1 MDEFKA
7 AQLAITQA
15 QDSKIGEMQSD
26 MREMKEMFKMFLNQ
40 AKAPENIPIPATP
53 EPRPSARFATSTPFT
68 SRTPGLD
75 TTIRGN
81 YTSRIEDSLLDSAV
95 PSPED
100 SQFKSQ
106 SEIFLPVE
114 KTKVMLDVKKLNFH
128 FKGTEVETFIR
139 RVEKLA
145 NLQGAAGPDV
155 ASQLPFLVSDQKIS
169 QHIEDMEGH
178 ETGNWD
184 LLKKQLIR
192 KWGRATPLQRFNKD
206 SIPTLISKHT
216 DKGGIQNREEYRSFV
231 NDLEEIL
238 AYLTKMGYND
248 VNAGSGEPLWK
259 AISAEMRKDVAKE
272 LAHDKKFKKT
282 KDGIALIPNLEPL
295 KEYVEAALLVLDL
308 EEGLSKTPS
317 VSKKPETKKEVKTQP
332 KEEEATGKVSELE
345 EEIKKLRTVL
355 NTNQNAR
362 QLPPHMQPN
371 FRPQNYG
378 PPGMGPPPFPRPQ
391 FKCYYCDSTE
401 HSSMF
406 CPKLPEDIANKLVIR
421 SGPNYYYPNR
431 EPIPRDTGTSVM
443 ELVHKFHEAAAQDK
457 KTNVAYMEPAERQE
471 PTASMISTNR
481 WEMWSPPEMHY
492 GKEDEENLIGFG
504 LRRSART
511 NDKDKGKA
519 PAQPTQSQPE
529 STGKSSQ
536 NAPKAPPGNQ
546 EANKNPPE
554 PRKRRPSYPGAW
566 VEGTSD
572 DGSTED
578 GDLEIV
584 EESLKKPEKIVPK
597 DLGKNKRKEP
607 EKEAEDE
614 LVLVRPVEKSKVG
627 GGLKKKIFKQ
637 SFTLTLEELLLIAPN
652 FLQEL
657 QDLAEDD
664 AKPLSRSQ
672 NSGRCDH
679 RDFDGEL
686 HNNHGSGA
694 LGSIKRSLTYACPL
708 GFVYITM
715 GSTKVKALV
724 DTGAEMNIMPESLA
738 IQLQLPLREIS
749 MNIMGIGGHS
759 TPIVGLAEGI
769 NFSINTEDEK
779 AANFFIARG
788 KVYTVLGRP
797 FLADH
802 KVRLELSKSQGEIL
816 SYELWDGE
824 RLCIPICSPKVPGW
838 EMGPPRRIEE
848 RCFSIQAE
856 NYELAS
862 RNVASFSR
870 SSTSIINNIKA
881 SADSNLKTLDD
892 DLDTMDND
900 SRTVDSDS
908 RTTDNDSRTMDSDL
922 GTVDNNSGVAD
933 SNLGTMDN
941 DLNTLDDDSG
951 VAESDLGTT
960 DNDLNTS
967 DDDSGVAD
975 SELGTTDNDLRT
987 TVSELGTSDDTSS
1000 TVNND
1005 SWNFDNSR
1013 NLTEGSKDLAHCG
1026 PGKEERNFLSL
1037 SVEDQDDYLFQNIW
1051 ENWEIEQEELNSMR
1065 THWTYSDNFDKNQ
1078 LDPWASCNQPLISE
1092 NSQVNWNQPDYYKQ
1106 TQVEKTEQMGKT
1118 NTAGDVGKEISSS
1131 CLKNCLPS
1139 QELCKEFPGF
1149 LTGRDDFM
1157 VFLDWS
1163 GTKSYLG
1170 NLSIW
1175 PDEDCLSDQ
1184 VKVALYE
1191 WGSDGRYYMNKDTYH
1206 IAIVTGEYGKEDGF
1220 LDKVVRMKLL
1230 CGKFDWELFKYV
1242 LEEDQEKW
1250 ETQHQNILSGASVSV
1265 LL

>member
-1 MDEFKA
+1 MDEFKE
-7 AQLAITQA
+7 QQRLINVEMKGNMQEVKGNM
-15 QDSKIGEMQSD
+15 QGMQGNIQEMQGNMQEVQGN
-26 MREMKEMFKMFLNQ
+26 MREMKELLKMFINQ

-95 PSPED
+95 LSPED

-114 KTKVMLDVKKLNFH
+114 KTKVMLDIKKLNFH

-145 NLQGAAGPDV
+145 DLQGAGGPDV

-192 KWGRATPLQRFNKD
+192 KWGRATPLRRFNKD
-206 SIPTLISKHT
+206 SITTLISKHA

-231 NDLEEIL
+231 SDLEEIL

-457 KTNVAYMEPAERQE
+457 KTNVGDVE
-471 PTASMISTNR
+471 STGNALR
-481 WEMWSPPEMHY
+481 KGGRGE
-492 GKEDEENLIGFG
+492 LIGFG

-519 PAQPTQSQPE
+519 PAQQPQSQPE
-529 STGKSSQ
+529 STGKPSTS
-536 NAPKAPPGNQ
+536 APKASPGNQ

-578 GDLEIV
+578 GEPEIV
-584 EESLKKPEKIVPK
+584 EESLKKPEKNLPK
-597 DLGKNKRKEP
+597 DLEKNKRKEP

-614 LVLVRPVEKSKVG
+614 LVLARPVEKSKVG

-657 QDLAEDD
+657 QELAEDD
-664 AKPLSRSQ
+664 GKPLSRTQ

-679 RDFDGEL
+679 RDFDGEH
-686 HNNHGSGA
+686 HNNHGT
-694 LGSIKRSLTYACPL
+694 GSPGPIRRSLTYACPL
-708 GFVYITM
+708 GFVYITW
-715 GSTKVKALV
+715 
-724 DTGAEMNIMPESLA
+724 E
-738 IQLQLPLREIS
+738 LQLPLREIS
-749 MNIMGIGGHS
+749 MNIMGMGGHS

-769 NFSINTEDEK
+769 NFSIDAEDEK

-802 KVRLELSKSQGEIL
+802 KVRLELSKSRGEIL

-824 RLCIPICSPKVPGW
+824 RLCIPICSPKVPG
-838 EMGPPRRIEE
+838 
-848 RCFSIQAE
+848 
-856 NYELAS
+856 L
-862 RNVASFSR
+862 
-870 SSTSIINNIKA
+870 
-881 SADSNLKTLDD
+881 
-892 DLDTMDND
+892 
-900 SRTVDSDS
+900 
-908 RTTDNDSRTMDSDL
+908 TD
-922 GTVDNNSGVAD
+922 
-933 SNLGTMDN
+933 
-941 DLNTLDDDSG
+941 
-951 VAESDLGTT
+951 SDLGTT
-960 DNDLNTS
+960 DNDSRIT
-967 DDDSGVAD
+967 DDDS
-975 SELGTTDNDLRT
+975 RT
-987 TVSELGTSDDTSS
+987 TVSELGTSSS
-1000 TVNND
+1000 TPSISKDDSESPEILGMINSSKTPSDCEPGCKRGNVNDPLVASQSWEDWTSKQDNPEFIRADGTHFEDCYEDKEDPWISPEHPPSSENWDTHWNPVSLFIPPEQEKEFRICGMMTANYIDQGYPVKEFLRMYPETRGSNADEIWAELPGYRAGRIGFIMLLNWTGTRGYMEND
-1005 SWNFDNSR
+1005 VIWPEDWWVVPIERYGMYIGDGRGLIVTKEQRMWYNSR
-1013 NLTEGSKDLAHCG
+1013 DRTE
-1026 PGKEERNFLSL
+1026 EEEQFLS
-1037 SVEDQDDYLFQNIW
+1037 SVIAK
-1051 ENWEIEQEELNSMR
+1051 M
-1065 THWTYSDNFDKNQ
+1065 
-1078 LDPWASCNQPLISE
+1078 
-1092 NSQVNWNQPDYYKQ
+1092 
-1106 TQVEKTEQMGKT
+1106 
-1118 NTAGDVGKEISSS
+1118 
-1131 CLKNCLPS
+1131 
-1139 QELCKEFPGF
+1139 
-1149 LTGRDDFM
+1149 
-1157 VFLDWS
+1157 
-1163 GTKSYLG
+1163 
-1170 NLSIW
+1170 
-1175 PDEDCLSDQ
+1175 
-1184 VKVALYE
+1184 VALGGGFNYE
-1191 WGSDGRYYMNKDTYH
+1191 AFKWALQNEQQRLGVKFETFWKEW
-1206 IAIVTGEYGKEDGF
+1206 EYSAF
-1220 LDKVVRMKLL
+1220 CL
-1230 CGKFDWELFKYV
+1230 
-1242 LEEDQEKW
+1242 
-1250 ETQHQNILSGASVSV
+1250 
-1265 LL
+1265 

>member
-1 MDEFKA
+1 MDEFKE
-7 AQLAITQA
+7 QQRLINEEVKGNMQ
-15 QDSKIGEMQSD
+15 EMQGSVE
-26 MREMKEMFKMFLNQ
+26 EMKAMLKMFLNQ

-145 NLQGAAGPDV
+145 NLQGAGGPDV

-192 KWGRATPLQRFNKD
+192 KWGRATPLRRFNKD
-206 SIPTLISKHT
+206 SITTLISKHT
-216 DKGGIQNREEYRSFV
+216 DKGGIQNREEYRSF
-231 NDLEEIL
+231 
-238 AYLTKMGYND
+238 
-248 VNAGSGEPLWK
+248 GEPLWK

-317 VSKKPETKKEVKTQP
+317 VSKKPETKKEVKTQS
-332 KEEEATGKVSELE
+332 KEEEASGK
-345 EEIKKLRTVL
+345 
-355 NTNQNAR
+355 NAR

-378 PPGMGPPPFPRPQ
+378 PPGMGPPPFPCPQ

-492 GKEDEENLIGFG
+492 GREEENLIGFG

-578 GDLEIV
+578 GEPEIV
-584 EESLKKPEKIVPK
+584 EESLKKPEKNLPK
-597 DLGKNKRKEP
+597 DLEKNKRKEP
-607 EKEAEDE
+607 EKEAEDD
-614 LVLVRPVEKSKVG
+614 
-627 GGLKKKIFKQ
+627 
-637 SFTLTLEELLLIAPN
+637 FTLTLEELLLIAPN

-664 AKPLSRSQ
+664 GKPLSRSQ

-679 RDFDGEL
+679 RDFDGEH
-686 HNNHGSGA
+686 HNNQE
-694 LGSIKRSLTYACPL
+694 
-708 GFVYITM
+708 
-715 GSTKVKALV
+715 
-724 DTGAEMNIMPESLA
+724 AEL
-738 IQLQLPLREIS
+738 
-749 MNIMGIGGHS
+749 
-759 TPIVGLAEGI
+759 
-769 NFSINTEDEK
+769 
-779 AANFFIARG
+779 
-788 KVYTVLGRP
+788 
-797 FLADH
+797 
-802 KVRLELSKSQGEIL
+802 
-816 SYELWDGE
+816 
-824 RLCIPICSPKVPGW
+824 
-838 EMGPPRRIEE
+838 
-848 RCFSIQAE
+848 
-856 NYELAS
+856 
-862 RNVASFSR
+862 
-870 SSTSIINNIKA
+870 
-881 SADSNLKTLDD
+881 
-892 DLDTMDND
+892 
-900 SRTVDSDS
+900 
-908 RTTDNDSRTMDSDL
+908 
-922 GTVDNNSGVAD
+922 
-933 SNLGTMDN
+933 
-941 DLNTLDDDSG
+941 
-951 VAESDLGTT
+951 
-960 DNDLNTS
+960 
-967 DDDSGVAD
+967 
-975 SELGTTDNDLRT
+975 
-987 TVSELGTSDDTSS
+987 
-1000 TVNND
+1000 
-1005 SWNFDNSR
+1005 
-1013 NLTEGSKDLAHCG
+1013 
-1026 PGKEERNFLSL
+1026 
-1037 SVEDQDDYLFQNIW
+1037 
-1051 ENWEIEQEELNSMR
+1051 
-1065 THWTYSDNFDKNQ
+1065 
-1078 LDPWASCNQPLISE
+1078 
-1092 NSQVNWNQPDYYKQ
+1092 
-1106 TQVEKTEQMGKT
+1106 
-1118 NTAGDVGKEISSS
+1118 
-1131 CLKNCLPS
+1131 
-1139 QELCKEFPGF
+1139 
-1149 LTGRDDFM
+1149 
-1157 VFLDWS
+1157 
-1163 GTKSYLG
+1163 
-1170 NLSIW
+1170 
-1175 PDEDCLSDQ
+1175 
-1184 VKVALYE
+1184 
-1191 WGSDGRYYMNKDTYH
+1191 
-1206 IAIVTGEYGKEDGF
+1206 
-1220 LDKVVRMKLL
+1220 
-1230 CGKFDWELFKYV
+1230 
-1242 LEEDQEKW
+1242 
-1250 ETQHQNILSGASVSV
+1250 
-1265 LL
+1265 

>member
-1 MDEFKA
+1 
-7 AQLAITQA
+7 
-15 QDSKIGEMQSD
+15 
-26 MREMKEMFKMFLNQ
+26 
-40 AKAPENIPIPATP
+40 
-53 EPRPSARFATSTPFT
+53 
-68 SRTPGLD
+68 
-75 TTIRGN
+75 
-81 YTSRIEDSLLDSAV
+81 
-95 PSPED
+95 
-100 SQFKSQ
+100 
-106 SEIFLPVE
+106 
-114 KTKVMLDVKKLNFH
+114 
-128 FKGTEVETFIR
+128 
-139 RVEKLA
+139 
-145 NLQGAAGPDV
+145 
-155 ASQLPFLVSDQKIS
+155 
-169 QHIEDMEGH
+169 
-178 ETGNWD
+178 
-184 LLKKQLIR
+184 
-192 KWGRATPLQRFNKD
+192 
-206 SIPTLISKHT
+206 
-216 DKGGIQNREEYRSFV
+216 
-231 NDLEEIL
+231 
-238 AYLTKMGYND
+238 
-248 VNAGSGEPLWK
+248 
-259 AISAEMRKDVAKE
+259 
-272 LAHDKKFKKT
+272 
-282 KDGIALIPNLEPL
+282 
-295 KEYVEAALLVLDL
+295 
-308 EEGLSKTPS
+308 
-317 VSKKPETKKEVKTQP
+317 
-332 KEEEATGKVSELE
+332 
-345 EEIKKLRTVL
+345 
-355 NTNQNAR
+355 
-362 QLPPHMQPN
+362 MQPN

-481 WEMWSPPEMHY
+481 WEMWSPPEMYY
-492 GKEDEENLIGFG
+492 GKEDEENLIGLDYG
-504 LRRSART
+504 DLHVPMTRT
-511 NDKDKGKA
+511 KGKHLL
-519 PAQPTQSQPE
+519 SQLNHNQKVRENHHRTHQKPHLA
-529 STGKSSQ
+529 TRKPIRTHQ
-536 NAPKAPPGNQ
+536 NQGRGDRVIQGPGSR
-546 EANKNPPE
+546 EHLMTE
-554 PRKRRPSYPGAW
+554 VRRM
-566 VEGTSD
+566 
-572 DGSTED
+572 
-578 GDLEIV
+578 
-584 EESLKKPEKIVPK
+584 IVPK

-922 GTVDNNSGVAD
+922 GTVDNDSGVAD

-941 DLNTLDDDSG
+941 DLNTSDDDSG

-1118 NTAGDVGKEISSS
+1118 NTAGD
-1131 CLKNCLPS
+1131 
-1139 QELCKEFPGF
+1139 ELCKEFPGF

-1220 LDKVVRMKLL
+1220 LDKVVERMKLL

>member
-1 MDEFKA
+1 MQEV
-7 AQLAITQA
+7 
-15 QDSKIGEMQSD
+15 QSD

-53 EPRPSARFATSTPFT
+53 EPRPSARFVTSTPFT

-81 YTSRIEDSLLDSAV
+81 YTSRIEESLLDSAV

-145 NLQGAAGPDV
+145 NLQGAGGPDV

-192 KWGRATPLQRFNKD
+192 KWGRATPVRRFNKD
-206 SIPTLISKHT
+206 SITTLISKHT

-231 NDLEEIL
+231 NNLEEIL

-362 QLPPHMQPN
+362 QLLPHMQPN

-519 PAQPTQSQPE
+519 PAQQPQSQPE
-529 STGKSSQ
+529 STGKPSTS
-536 NAPKAPPGNQ
+536 APKAPPGNQ

-578 GDLEIV
+578 GEPEIV
-584 EESLKKPEKIVPK
+584 EESLKKPEKNLPK
-597 DLGKNKRKEP
+597 DLEKNKRKEP
-607 EKEAEDE
+607 EKEAEDD
-614 LVLVRPVEKSKVG
+614 
-627 GGLKKKIFKQ
+627 
-637 SFTLTLEELLLIAPN
+637 FTLTLEELLLLAPN

-664 AKPLSRSQ
+664 GKPLSRTQ

-679 RDFDGEL
+679 RDFDGEH
-686 HNNHGSGA
+686 HNNPGTGS
-694 LGSIKRSLTYACPL
+694 LGSIRRSLTYACPL
-708 GFVYITM
+708 GFIYITM

-759 TPIVGLAEGI
+759 TPVVGLAEGI
-769 NFSINTEDEK
+769 NFSIDAEDEK

-802 KVRLELSKSQGEIL
+802 KVRLELSKSRGEIL

-848 RCFSIQAE
+848 RCFSIQVE
-856 NYELAS
+856 NYE
-862 RNVASFSR
+862 
-870 SSTSIINNIKA
+870 STSVDKA
-881 SADSNLKTLDD
+881 SLPRRDGLT
-892 DLDTMDND
+892 
-900 SRTVDSDS
+900 
-908 RTTDNDSRTMDSDL
+908 
-922 GTVDNNSGVAD
+922 G
-933 SNLGTMDN
+933 N
-941 DLNTLDDDSG
+941 DLNTSDDNAGLAD
-951 VAESDLGTT
+951 SDLGTT
-960 DNDLNTS
+960 DNDSRIT
-967 DDDSGVAD
+967 DDDS
-975 SELGTTDNDLRT
+975 RT
-987 TVSELGTSDDTSS
+987 TVSELGTSASTPSISKDDSESPEISGMINSSKTPSDCEPRCKRGNVNDPLVVSQSWEDWTSKQDNPEFIRADGTHFEDCYKDKEDPWIS
-1000 TVNND
+1000 PEHPPSSENWDTHWNPVSLFIPPEQEKEFRICGMMTANYIDQGYPVKEFLRMYPETRGSNADEIWAELPGYTAGRIGFIMLLNWTGTRGYMEND
-1005 SWNFDNSR
+1005 VIWPEDWWVVPIERYGMYIGDGRGLIVTKEQRMWYNSR
-1013 NLTEGSKDLAHCG
+1013 DRTE
-1026 PGKEERNFLSL
+1026 EEEQFLS
-1037 SVEDQDDYLFQNIW
+1037 SVIAKMVVLGGGFNYEAFKWALQDEQQRLGVKFETFWKEW
-1051 ENWEIEQEELNSMR
+1051 E
-1065 THWTYSDNFDKNQ
+1065 YSAF
-1078 LDPWASCNQPLISE
+1078 
-1092 NSQVNWNQPDYYKQ
+1092 
-1106 TQVEKTEQMGKT
+1106 
-1118 NTAGDVGKEISSS
+1118 
-1131 CLKNCLPS
+1131 CL
-1139 QELCKEFPGF
+1139 
-1149 LTGRDDFM
+1149 
-1157 VFLDWS
+1157 
-1163 GTKSYLG
+1163 
-1170 NLSIW
+1170 
-1175 PDEDCLSDQ
+1175 
-1184 VKVALYE
+1184 
-1191 WGSDGRYYMNKDTYH
+1191 
-1206 IAIVTGEYGKEDGF
+1206 
-1220 LDKVVRMKLL
+1220 
-1230 CGKFDWELFKYV
+1230 
-1242 LEEDQEKW
+1242 
-1250 ETQHQNILSGASVSV
+1250 
-1265 LL
+1265 

>member
-1 MDEFKA
+1 MDEFKE
-7 AQLAITQA
+7 QQRLINVEMKGNMQEVKGNM
-15 QDSKIGEMQSD
+15 QGMQGNIQEMQGNMQEVQGN
-26 MREMKEMFKMFLNQ
+26 MREMKELLKMFINQ

-145 NLQGAAGPDV
+145 NLQGAGGPDV

-192 KWGRATPLQRFNKD
+192 KWGRATPLRRFNKD
-206 SIPTLISKHT
+206 SITTLISKHA

-231 NDLEEIL
+231 SDLEEIL

-519 PAQPTQSQPE
+519 PAQQPQSQPE
-529 STGKSSQ
+529 STGKPSTS
-536 NAPKAPPGNQ
+536 APKASPGNQ

-578 GDLEIV
+578 GEPEIV
-584 EESLKKPEKIVPK
+584 EESLKKPEKNLPK
-597 DLGKNKRKEP
+597 DLEKNKRKEP

-614 LVLVRPVEKSKVG
+614 LVLARPVEKSKVG

-657 QDLAEDD
+657 QELAEDD
-664 AKPLSRSQ
+664 GKPLSRTQ

-679 RDFDGEL
+679 RDFDAEH
-686 HNNHGSGA
+686 HNNHGT
-694 LGSIKRSLTYACPL
+694 GSPGPIRRSLTYACPL
-708 GFVYITM
+708 GFVYITL

-749 MNIMGIGGHS
+749 MNIMGMGGHS

-769 NFSINTEDEK
+769 NFSIDAEDEK

-802 KVRLELSKSQGEIL
+802 KVRLELSKSRGEIL

-848 RCFSIQAE
+848 RCFSIQVE
-856 NYELAS
+856 NYE
-862 RNVASFSR
+862 
-870 SSTSIINNIKA
+870 STSVGKA
-881 SADSNLKTLDD
+881 SLPRRDGL
-892 DLDTMDND
+892 
-900 SRTVDSDS
+900 
-908 RTTDNDSRTMDSDL
+908 
-922 GTVDNNSGVAD
+922 
-933 SNLGTMDN
+933 
-941 DLNTLDDDSG
+941 
-951 VAESDLGTT
+951 T

-967 DDDSGVAD
+967 DDDSGLTD
-975 SELGTTDNDLRT
+975 SDLGTTDNDSRITDDDSRT
-987 TVSELGTSDDTSS
+987 TVSELGTSSS
-1000 TVNND
+1000 TPSISKDDSESPEILGMINSSKTPSDCEPGCKRGNVNDPLVASQSWEDWTSKQDNPEFIRADGTHFEDCYEDKEDPWISPEHPPSSENWDTHWNPVSLFIPPEQEKEFRICGMMTANYIDQGYPVKEFLRMYPETRGSNADEIWAELPGYRAGRIGFIMLLNWTGTRGYMEND
-1005 SWNFDNSR
+1005 VIWPEDWWVVPIERYGMYIGDGRGLIVTKEQRMWYNSR
-1013 NLTEGSKDLAHCG
+1013 DRTE
-1026 PGKEERNFLSL
+1026 EEEQFLS
-1037 SVEDQDDYLFQNIW
+1037 SVIAK
-1051 ENWEIEQEELNSMR
+1051 M
-1065 THWTYSDNFDKNQ
+1065 
-1078 LDPWASCNQPLISE
+1078 
-1092 NSQVNWNQPDYYKQ
+1092 
-1106 TQVEKTEQMGKT
+1106 
-1118 NTAGDVGKEISSS
+1118 
-1131 CLKNCLPS
+1131 
-1139 QELCKEFPGF
+1139 
-1149 LTGRDDFM
+1149 
-1157 VFLDWS
+1157 
-1163 GTKSYLG
+1163 
-1170 NLSIW
+1170 
-1175 PDEDCLSDQ
+1175 
-1184 VKVALYE
+1184 VALGGGFNYE
-1191 WGSDGRYYMNKDTYH
+1191 AFKWALQNEQQRLGVKFETFWKEW
-1206 IAIVTGEYGKEDGF
+1206 EYSAF
-1220 LDKVVRMKLL
+1220 CL
-1230 CGKFDWELFKYV
+1230 
-1242 LEEDQEKW
+1242 
-1250 ETQHQNILSGASVSV
+1250 
-1265 LL
+1265 

>member
-145 NLQGAAGPDV
+145 NLQGAGGPDV

-192 KWGRATPLQRFNKD
+192 KWGRATPLRRFNKD
-206 SIPTLISKHT
+206 SITTLISKHT
-216 DKGGIQNREEYRSFV
+216 DKGGIQNREEYRSF
-231 NDLEEIL
+231 
-238 AYLTKMGYND
+238 
-248 VNAGSGEPLWK
+248 
-259 AISAEMRKDVAKE
+259 DVAKE

-332 KEEEATGKVSELE
+332 KEEAATGKVSELE

-362 QLPPHMQPN
+362 QLPPHIQPN

-406 CPKLPEDIANKLVIR
+406 CPKLPEDIANKLVIQ

-443 ELVHKFHEAAAQDK
+443 ELVHKFREAAAQDK

-519 PAQPTQSQPE
+519 PAQQPQSQPE
-529 STGKSSQ
+529 STGKPSTS
-536 NAPKAPPGNQ
+536 APKAPPGNQ

-578 GDLEIV
+578 GEPEIV
-584 EESLKKPEKIVPK
+584 EESLKKPEKNLSK
-597 DLGKNKRKEP
+597 DLEKNKRKEP
-607 EKEAEDE
+607 EKEAEEE
-614 LVLVRPVEKSKVG
+614 LVLARPVEKSKVG

-637 SFTLTLEELLLIAPN
+637 SFTLTLEELLLITPN

-664 AKPLSRSQ
+664 GKPLSRSQ
-672 NSGRCDH
+672 NSGRICVYNY
-679 RDFDGEL
+679 GEYK
-686 HNNHGSGA
+686 GQGVSGY
-694 LGSIKRSLTYACPL
+694 R
-708 GFVYITM
+708 
-715 GSTKVKALV
+715 
-724 DTGAEMNIMPESLA
+724 AEMNIMPESLA

-769 NFSINTEDEK
+769 NFSIDAEDEK

-788 KVYTVLGRP
+788 KV
-797 FLADH
+797 
-802 KVRLELSKSQGEIL
+802 RLELSKSRGEIL

-848 RCFSIQAE
+848 RCFSIQVE
-856 NYELAS
+856 NYE
-862 RNVASFSR
+862 
-870 SSTSIINNIKA
+870 STSVDKA
-881 SADSNLKTLDD
+881 SLPRRDGLT
-892 DLDTMDND
+892 
-900 SRTVDSDS
+900 
-908 RTTDNDSRTMDSDL
+908 
-922 GTVDNNSGVAD
+922 G
-933 SNLGTMDN
+933 N
-941 DLNTLDDDSG
+941 DLNTSDDDAG
-951 VAESDLGTT
+951 LTDSDLGTT
-960 DNDLNTS
+960 DNDSRIT
-967 DDDSGVAD
+967 DDDS
-975 SELGTTDNDLRT
+975 RT
-987 TVSELGTSDDTSS
+987 TVSELGTSAS
-1000 TVNND
+1000 TP
-1005 SWNFDNSR
+1005 SI
-1013 NLTEGSKDLAHCG
+1013 SKDDSESPEILGMINSSKTPSDCE
-1026 PGKEERNFLSL
+1026 PGGKRSN
-1037 SVEDQDDYLFQNIW
+1037 VN
-1051 ENWEIEQEELNSMR
+1051 
-1065 THWTYSDNFDKNQ
+1065 
-1078 LDPWASCNQPLISE
+1078 DPLV
-1092 NSQVNWNQPDYYKQ
+1092 VN
-1106 TQVEKTEQMGKT
+1106 
-1118 NTAGDVGKEISSS
+1118 
-1131 CLKNCLPS
+1131 
-1139 QELCKEFPGF
+1139 
-1149 LTGRDDFM
+1149 
-1157 VFLDWS
+1157 
-1163 GTKSYLG
+1163 
-1170 NLSIW
+1170 
-1175 PDEDCLSDQ
+1175 
-1184 VKVALYE
+1184 
-1191 WGSDGRYYMNKDTYH
+1191 
-1206 IAIVTGEYGKEDGF
+1206 
-1220 LDKVVRMKLL
+1220 
-1230 CGKFDWELFKYV
+1230 
-1242 LEEDQEKW
+1242 
-1250 ETQHQNILSGASVSV
+1250 
-1265 LL
+1265 

>member
-1 MDEFKA
+1 
-7 AQLAITQA
+7 
-15 QDSKIGEMQSD
+15 
-26 MREMKEMFKMFLNQ
+26 MKEMFKMLLNQ

-81 YTSRIEDSLLDSAV
+81 YTSRIEESLLDSAV

-145 NLQGAAGPDV
+145 NLQGAGGPDV

-192 KWGRATPLQRFNKD
+192 KWGRATPLRRFNKD
-206 SIPTLISKHT
+206 SITTLISKHA

-231 NDLEEIL
+231 SDLEEIL
-238 AYLTKMGYND
+238 AYLTKMGYNN

-378 PPGMGPPPFPRPQ
+378 PPGMGPPPFPCPQ

-457 KTNVAYMEPAERQE
+457 KTNVAYMEPSERQE

-511 NDKDKGKA
+511 GDKDKGKA

-578 GDLEIV
+578 GEPEIV
-584 EESLKKPEKIVPK
+584 EESLKKPEKNLPK
-597 DLGKNKRKEP
+597 DLEKNKRKEP

-614 LVLVRPVEKSKVG
+614 LVLARPVEKSKVG

-664 AKPLSRSQ
+664 GKPPSRSQ

-679 RDFDGEL
+679 RDFDGEH
-686 HNNHGSGA
+686 HNNHRSGA

-769 NFSINTEDEK
+769 NFSIDAEDKK

-802 KVRLELSKSQGEIL
+802 KVRLELSKSRGEIL

-848 RCFSIQAE
+848 RCFSIQVE
-856 NYELAS
+856 NYE
-862 RNVASFSR
+862 
-870 SSTSIINNIKA
+870 STSVDKA
-881 SADSNLKTLDD
+881 SLPRRDGLTGSNLDTSDD
-892 DLDTMDND
+892 DAGL
-900 SRTVDSDS
+900 
-908 RTTDNDSRTMDSDL
+908 
-922 GTVDNNSGVAD
+922 AD
-933 SNLGTMDN
+933 
-941 DLNTLDDDSG
+941 
-951 VAESDLGTT
+951 SDLGTT
-960 DNDLNTS
+960 DNDSRIT
-967 DDDSGVAD
+967 DEDS
-975 SELGTTDNDLRT
+975 RT
-987 TVSELGTSDDTSS
+987 TVSELGTSASTPSISKDDSESPEILGMINSSKTPSDCEPGCKRGNVNDPLVVSQSWEDWTSKQDNPEFIRADGTHFEDCYKDKEDPWIS
-1000 TVNND
+1000 PEHPPSSENWDTHWNPVSLFIPPEQEKEFRICGMMTANYIDQGYPVKEFLRMYPETRGSNADEIWAELPGYTAGRIGFIMLLNWTGTRGYMEND
-1005 SWNFDNSR
+1005 VIWLEDWWVVPIERYGMYIGDGRGLIVTKEQRMWYNSR
-1013 NLTEGSKDLAHCG
+1013 DRTE
-1026 PGKEERNFLSL
+1026 EEEQFLS
-1037 SVEDQDDYLFQNIW
+1037 SVIAKMVVLGGGFNYEAFKWALQDEQQRLGVKFETFWKEW
-1051 ENWEIEQEELNSMR
+1051 E
-1065 THWTYSDNFDKNQ
+1065 YSAF
-1078 LDPWASCNQPLISE
+1078 
-1092 NSQVNWNQPDYYKQ
+1092 
-1106 TQVEKTEQMGKT
+1106 
-1118 NTAGDVGKEISSS
+1118 
-1131 CLKNCLPS
+1131 CL
-1139 QELCKEFPGF
+1139 
-1149 LTGRDDFM
+1149 
-1157 VFLDWS
+1157 
-1163 GTKSYLG
+1163 
-1170 NLSIW
+1170 
-1175 PDEDCLSDQ
+1175 
-1184 VKVALYE
+1184 
-1191 WGSDGRYYMNKDTYH
+1191 
-1206 IAIVTGEYGKEDGF
+1206 
-1220 LDKVVRMKLL
+1220 
-1230 CGKFDWELFKYV
+1230 
-1242 LEEDQEKW
+1242 
-1250 ETQHQNILSGASVSV
+1250 
-1265 LL
+1265 

>member
-1 MDEFKA
+1 
-7 AQLAITQA
+7 
-15 QDSKIGEMQSD
+15 
-26 MREMKEMFKMFLNQ
+26 
-40 AKAPENIPIPATP
+40 
-53 EPRPSARFATSTPFT
+53 
-68 SRTPGLD
+68 
-75 TTIRGN
+75 
-81 YTSRIEDSLLDSAV
+81 
-95 PSPED
+95 
-100 SQFKSQ
+100 
-106 SEIFLPVE
+106 
-114 KTKVMLDVKKLNFH
+114 MLDVKKLNFH

-145 NLQGAAGPDV
+145 NLQGAGGPDV

-192 KWGRATPLQRFNKD
+192 KWGRATPLRRFNKD
-206 SIPTLISKHT
+206 SITTLISKHT

-231 NDLEEIL
+231 SDLEEIL

-295 KEYVEAALLVLDL
+295 RK
-308 EEGLSKTPS
+308 EGLSKTPS
-317 VSKKPETKKEVKTQP
+317 VSKKPETKKEVKTQS
-332 KEEEATGKVSELE
+332 KEEEASGK
-345 EEIKKLRTVL
+345 
-355 NTNQNAR
+355 NAR

-378 PPGMGPPPFPRPQ
+378 PPGMGPPPFPCPQ

-457 KTNVAYMEPAERQE
+457 KTNVGDVE
-471 PTASMISTNR
+471 STGNALR
-481 WEMWSPPEMHY
+481 K
-492 GKEDEENLIGFG
+492 GGQENLIGFG

-578 GDLEIV
+578 GEPEIV
-584 EESLKKPEKIVPK
+584 EESLKKPEKNLPK
-597 DLGKNKRKEP
+597 DLEKNKRKEP

-614 LVLVRPVEKSKVG
+614 LVLARPVEKSKVG

-664 AKPLSRSQ
+664 GKPLSRSQ

-679 RDFDGEL
+679 RDFDGEH

-694 LGSIKRSLTYACPL
+694 LGSIKGSLTYACPL

-749 MNIMGIGGHS
+749 MNIMGM
-759 TPIVGLAEGI
+759 
-769 NFSINTEDEK
+769 DEK

-802 KVRLELSKSQGEIL
+802 KVRLELSKSRGEIL

-848 RCFSIQAE
+848 RCFSIQVE
-856 NYELAS
+856 NYEPTSVDEAS
-862 RNVASFSR
+862 LPRR
-870 SSTSIINNIKA
+870 
-881 SADSNLKTLDD
+881 DGL
-892 DLDTMDND
+892 
-900 SRTVDSDS
+900 
-908 RTTDNDSRTMDSDL
+908 
-922 GTVDNNSGVAD
+922 
-933 SNLGTMDN
+933 
-941 DLNTLDDDSG
+941 
-951 VAESDLGTT
+951 T

-967 DDDSGVAD
+967 DDDLGLTD
-975 SELGTTDNDLRT
+975 SDLGTTDNDSRLTDNDLRT
-987 TVSELGTSDDTSS
+987 TVSELGTSAGMPSI
-1000 TVNND
+1000 
-1005 SWNFDNSR
+1005 
-1013 NLTEGSKDLAHCG
+1013 SKDDS
-1026 PGKEERNFLSL
+1026 ESL
-1037 SVEDQDDYLFQNIW
+1037 
-1051 ENWEIEQEELNSMR
+1051 
-1065 THWTYSDNFDKNQ
+1065 
-1078 LDPWASCNQPLISE
+1078 
-1092 NSQVNWNQPDYYKQ
+1092 
-1106 TQVEKTEQMGKT
+1106 
-1118 NTAGDVGKEISSS
+1118 EISSMINS
-1131 CLKNCLPS
+1131 SKTPS
-1139 QELCKEFPGF
+1139 DCEPGCKRSNVNDPLVVNQSWEDWTSKQDNPEFIRADGTHFEDCYKDKEDTWTSPEHPPSSENWDTHWNPVPLFIPPEQEKEFRICGMMTANYIDQGYPVKEFLQMYPETRGSNADELWAELPGYTAGRIGGSIITKEQEMWYNSRDRTEEEEQF
-1149 LTGRDDFM
+1149 LSA
-1157 VFLDWS
+1157 V
-1163 GTKSYLG
+1163 
-1170 NLSIW
+1170 I
-1175 PDEDCLSDQ
+1175 
-1184 VKVALYE
+1184 
-1191 WGSDGRYYMNKDTYH
+1191 
-1206 IAIVTGEYGKEDGF
+1206 GK
-1220 LDKVVRMKLL
+1220 M
-1230 CGKFDWELFKYV
+1230 
-1242 LEEDQEKW
+1242 
-1250 ETQHQNILSGASVSV
+1250 V
-1265 LL
+1265 LLGGRFNYEAFKWALQDEQQRLGVKYETFWKEREYSAFCL

>member
-81 YTSRIEDSLLDSAV
+81 YTS
-95 PSPED
+95 
-100 SQFKSQ
+100 Q
-106 SEIFLPVE
+106 IFLPVE

-192 KWGRATPLQRFNKD
+192 KWGRATPLRRFNKD
-206 SIPTLISKHT
+206 SIPTLI
-216 DKGGIQNREEYRSFV
+216 R
-231 NDLEEIL
+231 IL

-362 QLPPHMQPN
+362 H
-371 FRPQNYG
+371 FRHTCNQIFDLRIMDRQEWDHLLFRALSLNA
-378 PPGMGPPPFPRPQ
+378 
-391 FKCYYCDSTE
+391 TI
-401 HSSMF
+401 
-406 CPKLPEDIANKLVIR
+406 LPEDIANKLVIR

-443 ELVHKFHEAAAQDK
+443 ENRRRISEEARKDCAK
-457 KTNVAYMEPAERQE
+457 GSR
-471 PTASMISTNR
+471 
-481 WEMWSPPEMHY
+481 
-492 GKEDEENLIGFG
+492 EE
-504 LRRSART
+504 
-511 NDKDKGKA
+511 
-519 PAQPTQSQPE
+519 Q
-529 STGKSSQ
+529 
-536 NAPKAPPGNQ
+536 
-546 EANKNPPE
+546 
-554 PRKRRPSYPGAW
+554 
-566 VEGTSD
+566 
-572 DGSTED
+572 
-578 GDLEIV
+578 
-584 EESLKKPEKIVPK
+584 
-597 DLGKNKRKEP
+597 RKEP

-922 GTVDNNSGVAD
+922 GTVDNDSGVAD

-941 DLNTLDDDSG
+941 DLNTSDDDSG

-1092 NSQVNWNQPDYYKQ
+1092 NSQ
-1106 TQVEKTEQMGKT
+1106 
-1118 NTAGDVGKEISSS
+1118 
-1131 CLKNCLPS
+1131 
-1139 QELCKEFPGF
+1139 ELCKEFPGF

-1220 LDKVVRMKLL
+1220 LDKVVERMKLL

-1250 ETQHQNILSGASVSV
+1250 ETQHQNILSGASIALMFNS
-1265 LL
+1265 

>member
-1 MDEFKA
+1 MEEFKA

-15 QDSKIGEMQSD
+15 QDSKIGQVKGDMQEVKGNMQEVQSD
-26 MREMKEMFKMFLNQ
+26 MREMKEMFKMFVNQ
-40 AKAPENIPIPATP
+40 AKAPENIPIPETP
-53 EPRPSARFATSTPFT
+53 KPRPSARFATSTPFT

-114 KTKVMLDVKKLNFH
+114 KTKVMLDIKKLNFH

-145 NLQGAAGPDV
+145 DLQGAGGPDV

-192 KWGRATPLQRFNKD
+192 KWGRATPLRRFNKD
-206 SIPTLISKHT
+206 SITTLISKHT
-216 DKGGIQNREEYRSFV
+216 NKGGIQNREEYRSFV
-231 NDLEEIL
+231 SDLEEIL

-317 VSKKPETKKEVKTQP
+317 VSKKPETKKELKTQP
-332 KEEEATGKVSELE
+332 KEEEATGKVRPRLDDHRYVIIRLYPRIFTAKSELE

-362 QLPPHMQPN
+362 QFPPHMQPN
-371 FRPQNYG
+371 FRPQNDG
-378 PPGMGPPPFPRPQ
+378 PPGMGSPPFPRPQ

-406 CPKLPEDIANKLVIR
+406 CLKLPEDIANKLVIR

-431 EPIPRDTGTSVM
+431 EPIPRDSGSLVM

-457 KTNVAYMEPAERQE
+457 KTNVVYMEPAERQE

-519 PAQPTQSQPE
+519 PAQQPQSQPE
-529 STGKSSQ
+529 T
-536 NAPKAPPGNQ
+536 PPGNQ

-566 VEGTSD
+566 VEGISD

-584 EESLKKPEKIVPK
+584 EESLKKPEKIAPK

-607 EKEAEDE
+607 EKEAEDD
-614 LVLVRPVEKSKVG
+614 
-627 GGLKKKIFKQ
+627 
-637 SFTLTLEELLLIAPN
+637 FTLTLEELLLIAPN

-664 AKPLSRSQ
+664 GKPLSRSQ

-679 RDFDGEL
+679 RDFDGEH

-769 NFSINTEDEK
+769 NFSIDAEDEK

-802 KVRLELSKSQGEIL
+802 KVRLELSKSRGEIL

-848 RCFSIQAE
+848 RCFSIQVE
-856 NYELAS
+856 NYE
-862 RNVASFSR
+862 
-870 SSTSIINNIKA
+870 STSVDEASLPRRDGLTDNNLNT
-881 SADSNLKTLDD
+881 SDD
-892 DLDTMDND
+892 DLGL
-900 SRTVDSDS
+900 
-908 RTTDNDSRTMDSDL
+908 TD
-922 GTVDNNSGVAD
+922 
-933 SNLGTMDN
+933 
-941 DLNTLDDDSG
+941 
-951 VAESDLGTT
+951 SDLGTT
-960 DNDLNTS
+960 DN
-967 DDDSGVAD
+967 G
-975 SELGTTDNDLRT
+975 
-987 TVSELGTSDDTSS
+987 
-1000 TVNND
+1000 
-1005 SWNFDNSR
+1005 
-1013 NLTEGSKDLAHCG
+1013 
-1026 PGKEERNFLSL
+1026 
-1037 SVEDQDDYLFQNIW
+1037 
-1051 ENWEIEQEELNSMR
+1051 
-1065 THWTYSDNFDKNQ
+1065 
-1078 LDPWASCNQPLISE
+1078 
-1092 NSQVNWNQPDYYKQ
+1092 
-1106 TQVEKTEQMGKT
+1106 
-1118 NTAGDVGKEISSS
+1118 
-1131 CLKNCLPS
+1131 
-1139 QELCKEFPGF
+1139 
-1149 LTGRDDFM
+1149 
-1157 VFLDWS
+1157 
-1163 GTKSYLG
+1163 
-1170 NLSIW
+1170 
-1175 PDEDCLSDQ
+1175 
-1184 VKVALYE
+1184 
-1191 WGSDGRYYMNKDTYH
+1191 
-1206 IAIVTGEYGKEDGF
+1206 
-1220 LDKVVRMKLL
+1220 
-1230 CGKFDWELFKYV
+1230 
-1242 LEEDQEKW
+1242 
-1250 ETQHQNILSGASVSV
+1250 
-1265 LL
+1265 

>member
-81 YTSRIEDSLLDSAV
+81 YTSL

-155 ASQLPFLVSDQKIS
+155 ASQLPFL
-169 QHIEDMEGH
+169 
-178 ETGNWD
+178 
-184 LLKKQLIR
+184 
-192 KWGRATPLQRFNKD
+192 D

-248 VNAGSGEPLWK
+248 
-259 AISAEMRKDVAKE
+259 E

-282 KDGIALIPNLEPL
+282 KDGIALIPNLQPL

-317 VSKKPETKKEVKTQP
+317 KEVKTQP

-554 PRKRRPSYPGAW
+554 PRKRRPSYPGP
-566 VEGTSD
+566 G
-572 DGSTED
+572 TED

-597 DLGKNKRKEP
+597 NLGKNKRKEP

-679 RDFDGEL
+679 RDLMENFTTTTEAEL
-686 HNNHGSGA
+686 
-694 LGSIKRSLTYACPL
+694 
-708 GFVYITM
+708 
-715 GSTKVKALV
+715 
-724 DTGAEMNIMPESLA
+724 
-738 IQLQLPLREIS
+738 
-749 MNIMGIGGHS
+749 
-759 TPIVGLAEGI
+759 
-769 NFSINTEDEK
+769 
-779 AANFFIARG
+779 
-788 KVYTVLGRP
+788 
-797 FLADH
+797 
-802 KVRLELSKSQGEIL
+802 
-816 SYELWDGE
+816 
-824 RLCIPICSPKVPGW
+824 
-838 EMGPPRRIEE
+838 
-848 RCFSIQAE
+848 
-856 NYELAS
+856 
-862 RNVASFSR
+862 
-870 SSTSIINNIKA
+870 
-881 SADSNLKTLDD
+881 
-892 DLDTMDND
+892 
-900 SRTVDSDS
+900 
-908 RTTDNDSRTMDSDL
+908 
-922 GTVDNNSGVAD
+922 
-933 SNLGTMDN
+933 
-941 DLNTLDDDSG
+941 
-951 VAESDLGTT
+951 
-960 DNDLNTS
+960 
-967 DDDSGVAD
+967 
-975 SELGTTDNDLRT
+975 
-987 TVSELGTSDDTSS
+987 
-1000 TVNND
+1000 
-1005 SWNFDNSR
+1005 
-1013 NLTEGSKDLAHCG
+1013 
-1026 PGKEERNFLSL
+1026 
-1037 SVEDQDDYLFQNIW
+1037 
-1051 ENWEIEQEELNSMR
+1051 
-1065 THWTYSDNFDKNQ
+1065 
-1078 LDPWASCNQPLISE
+1078 
-1092 NSQVNWNQPDYYKQ
+1092 
-1106 TQVEKTEQMGKT
+1106 
-1118 NTAGDVGKEISSS
+1118 
-1131 CLKNCLPS
+1131 
-1139 QELCKEFPGF
+1139 
-1149 LTGRDDFM
+1149 
-1157 VFLDWS
+1157 
-1163 GTKSYLG
+1163 
-1170 NLSIW
+1170 
-1175 PDEDCLSDQ
+1175 
-1184 VKVALYE
+1184 
-1191 WGSDGRYYMNKDTYH
+1191 
-1206 IAIVTGEYGKEDGF
+1206 
-1220 LDKVVRMKLL
+1220 
-1230 CGKFDWELFKYV
+1230 
-1242 LEEDQEKW
+1242 
-1250 ETQHQNILSGASVSV
+1250 
-1265 LL
+1265 

>member
-1 MDEFKA
+1 
-7 AQLAITQA
+7 
-15 QDSKIGEMQSD
+15 
-26 MREMKEMFKMFLNQ
+26 
-40 AKAPENIPIPATP
+40 
-53 EPRPSARFATSTPFT
+53 
-68 SRTPGLD
+68 
-75 TTIRGN
+75 
-81 YTSRIEDSLLDSAV
+81 
-95 PSPED
+95 
-100 SQFKSQ
+100 
-106 SEIFLPVE
+106 
-114 KTKVMLDVKKLNFH
+114 MLDVKKLNFH

-145 NLQGAAGPDV
+145 NLQGAGGPDV

-206 SIPTLISKHT
+206 SITTLISKHT

-519 PAQPTQSQPE
+519 PAQQPQSQPE
-529 STGKSSQ
+529 STGKPSTS
-536 NAPKAPPGNQ
+536 APKAPPGNQ
-546 EANKNPPE
+546 EANKIHQNQGRGDQVIQE
-554 PRKRRPSYPGAW
+554 PGSREHLTMEVRRM
-566 VEGTSD
+566 
-572 DGSTED
+572 
-578 GDLEIV
+578 DLE
-584 EESLKKPEKIVPK
+584 
-597 DLGKNKRKEP
+597 KNKRKEP

-614 LVLVRPVEKSKVG
+614 LVLARPVEKSKVG

-664 AKPLSRSQ
+664 GKPLSRTQ
-672 NSGRCDH
+672 NSGRII
-679 RDFDGEL
+679 EV
-686 HNNHGSGA
+686 A
-694 LGSIKRSLTYACPL
+694 
-708 GFVYITM
+708 
-715 GSTKVKALV
+715 
-724 DTGAEMNIMPESLA
+724 
-738 IQLQLPLREIS
+738 
-749 MNIMGIGGHS
+749 
-759 TPIVGLAEGI
+759 
-769 NFSINTEDEK
+769 
-779 AANFFIARG
+779 G
-788 KVYTVLGRP
+788 K
-797 FLADH
+797 
-802 KVRLELSKSQGEIL
+802 IL

-848 RCFSIQAE
+848 RCFSIQVE
-856 NYELAS
+856 NYE
-862 RNVASFSR
+862 
-870 SSTSIINNIKA
+870 STSVDKA
-881 SADSNLKTLDD
+881 SLPRRDGLT
-892 DLDTMDND
+892 
-900 SRTVDSDS
+900 
-908 RTTDNDSRTMDSDL
+908 
-922 GTVDNNSGVAD
+922 G
-933 SNLGTMDN
+933 N
-941 DLNTLDDDSG
+941 DLNTSDDNAGLAD
-951 VAESDLGTT
+951 SDLGTT
-960 DNDLNTS
+960 DNDSRIT
-967 DDDSGVAD
+967 DDDS
-975 SELGTTDNDLRT
+975 RT
-987 TVSELGTSDDTSS
+987 TVSELGTSASTPSISKDDSESPEISVSQSWEDWTSKQDNPEFIRADGTHFEDCYKDKEDPWIS
-1000 TVNND
+1000 PEHPPSSENWDIHWNPVSLFIPPEQEKEFRICGMMTANYIDQGYPVKEFLRMYPETRGSNADEIWAELPGYTAGRIGFIMLLNWTGTRGYMEND
-1005 SWNFDNSR
+1005 VIWPEDWWAVPIERYGMYIGDGRGLIVTKEQRMWYNSR
-1013 NLTEGSKDLAHCG
+1013 DRTE
-1026 PGKEERNFLSL
+1026 EEEQFLS
-1037 SVEDQDDYLFQNIW
+1037 SVIAKMVVLGGGFNYEAFKWALQDEQQRLGVKFETFWKEW
-1051 ENWEIEQEELNSMR
+1051 E
-1065 THWTYSDNFDKNQ
+1065 YSAF
-1078 LDPWASCNQPLISE
+1078 
-1092 NSQVNWNQPDYYKQ
+1092 
-1106 TQVEKTEQMGKT
+1106 
-1118 NTAGDVGKEISSS
+1118 
-1131 CLKNCLPS
+1131 CL
-1139 QELCKEFPGF
+1139 
-1149 LTGRDDFM
+1149 
-1157 VFLDWS
+1157 
-1163 GTKSYLG
+1163 
-1170 NLSIW
+1170 
-1175 PDEDCLSDQ
+1175 
-1184 VKVALYE
+1184 
-1191 WGSDGRYYMNKDTYH
+1191 
-1206 IAIVTGEYGKEDGF
+1206 
-1220 LDKVVRMKLL
+1220 
-1230 CGKFDWELFKYV
+1230 
-1242 LEEDQEKW
+1242 
-1250 ETQHQNILSGASVSV
+1250 
-1265 LL
+1265 